1 MSEEQFAL
9 WTSRLVPVEGD
20 ILYSREGERFGIAA
34 TVPSGV
40 RLCISQRMMV
50 FRVRK
55 TQDSDF
61 LMWQLNC
68 PHVYAQASVDVIGS
82 TALHVNVEQI
92 RNFQL
97 VLPPLAEQR
106 RIAAWIRAECTR
118 VEDVLA
124 RIEREIALLRE
135 YRTRLVAD
143 VVTGQL
149 GRSSSRSW

>member
-1 MSEEQFAL
+1 
-9 WTSRLVPVEGD
+9 
-20 ILYSREGERFGIAA
+20 
-34 TVPSGV
+34 
-40 RLCISQRMMV
+40 MV

-82 TALHVNVEQI
+82 TAPHVNVEQI

-135 YRTRLVAD
+135 YRTRLIAD

-149 GRSSSRSW
+149 DVREAAARLPAEELESLDEGAALGDEDGDAEEPDGEAEGAGTPCRGSRVYLMVY

>member
-1 MSEEQFAL
+1 
-9 WTSRLVPVEGD
+9 
-20 ILYSREGERFGIAA
+20 
-34 TVPSGV
+34 
-40 RLCISQRMMV
+40 
-50 FRVRK
+50 
-55 TQDSDF
+55 
-61 LMWQLNC
+61 MWQLNC

-82 TALHVNVEQI
+82 TAPHVNVEQI

-124 RIEREIALLRE
+124 RIEREITLLRE

-149 GRSSSRSW
+149 DVREAAARLPAEELEPLDEGAALGDEDGDAEELDGEAEGAA

>member
-1 MSEEQFAL
+1 
-9 WTSRLVPVEGD
+9 
-20 ILYSREGERFGIAA
+20 
-34 TVPSGV
+34 
-40 RLCISQRMMV
+40 MV

-82 TALHVNVEQI
+82 TAPHVNVEQI

-124 RIEREIALLRE
+124 RIEREITLLRE

-149 GRSSSRSW
+149 DVREAAARLPAEELEPLDEGAALGDEDGDAEELDGEAEGAA